1 MRGSGILSL
10 ALMAAITGACG
21 GGTKT
26 DNTAATTTPAA
37 AEAPA
42 ADLNKV
48 SNDDRDY
55 VQDAMAAGDAEIAL
69 GKMATMKGVSADV
82 KGFGAMMVADHT
94 KAGDALKMVVA
105 THNIQF
111 DASRKPNGTDKT
123 NDLTDKLT
131 KDKGAAFD
139 KDYIDAMVQNHEDVV
154 DMLEKRVDT
163 NASVKDTVTGAPAKD
178 TNVVPEKSDNH
189 VTMSVNQWAADT
201 LPTARHHLD
210 EAKMIQDK
218 LGKKK

>member
-1 MRGSGILSL
+1 MKRSGFFAVALL
-10 ALMAAITGACG
+10 AAMTAACG

-26 DNTAATTTPAA
+26 EDTAATTAPAA

-48 SNDDRDY
+48 SDDDRDY

-69 GKMATMKGVSADV
+69 GKMASTKGISADV
-82 KGFGAMMVADHT
+82 KRFGAMMVADHT
-94 KAGDALKMVVA
+94 KAGEALKMVAA

-111 DASRKPNGTDKT
+111 DASRKPSDTDKH

-131 KDKGAAFD
+131 KDKGVAFD
-139 KDYIDAMVQNHEDVV
+139 KDYIDAMVQGHQDVV

-163 NASVKDTVTGAPAKD
+163 NASLKDTVTGAPAKD
-178 TNVVPEKSDNH
+178 TNVVAEKSDNH
-189 VTMSVNQWAADT
+189 VTMGVNQWAADT
-201 LPTARHHLD
+201 LPVARHHLD
-210 EAKMIQDK
+210 EAKAIKDK
-218 LGKKK
+218 LDKR